1 MFNLQDGLIV
11 NVVEDGPVDLTRLQ
25 GNPVQH
31 RHPKLC
37 LDRLLYLHSCT
48 TGRQT
53 CEQGDRLSIHVRLML
68 KSELKVYRC
77 VQMEGKVNFPFCL
90 SVFISRLTV

>member
-1 MFNLQDGLIV
+1 MDSNKTLKIRLFNLQDGLIV

-37 LDRLLYLHSCT
+37 LYWLLYLHSCT
-48 TGRQT
+48 AGRQT
-53 CEQGDRLSIHVRLML
+53 GEQGDRLSIRQINVE
-68 KSELKVYRC
+68 KD
-77 VQMEGKVNFPFCL
+77 
-90 SVFISRLTV
+90 